1 MNKFSNDNLNN
12 IKSLVEAETG
22 VRMRRDSGHRI
33 PARSLL
39 IAALI
44 VVLGTMT
51 VFAAYQVSLSKK
63 LLNAQPDVRTVT
75 EADRGS
81 EAEPG
86 VEADAVAEPETL
98 GGFMISRPFGEADDP
113 ITGSETF
120 HEGIDIPMSIGIEV
134 LAAASG
140 TVADAGF
147 DMEHG
152 NYVLIEH
159 EGGYTTLYGCLD
171 EIRTN
176 QGDQV
181 KVGDV
186 IGTVGSTGRSTG
198 PHLHFELS
206 LNGEPLDP
214 ADYWSDSEDSENDAV
229 ESGETE
235 TKASDA
241 KDAGENISPE
251 FKELVDSYEKIMY
264 EYIEFLKT
272 HDENGLEQDP
282 DFLELHSKY
291 IDIDK
296 QLIEREK
303 KGLNDEEQKY
313 YQEVLDR
320 VGEKYLD
327 AGIAKG

>member
-33 PARSLL
+33 PTRSLL

-81 EAEPG
+81 ETEPG

-120 HEGIDIPMSIGIEV
+120 HEGIDIPMSIGTEV

-176 QGDQV
+176 QGDKV
-181 KVGDV
+181 TVGDV

-198 PHLHFELS
+198 PHLHFELR
-206 LNGEPLDP
+206 LNGEPVDP
-214 ADYWSDSEDSENDAV
+214 ADYWGDSEDSENDGA

-235 TKASDA
+235 TKANDA
-241 KDAGENISPE
+241 NDAGENISPE
-251 FKELVDSYEKIMY
+251 FKELVDSYEEIMD

-296 QLIEREK
+296 QLIEWEK

>member
-12 IKSLVEAETG
+12 IKSLIEAETG

-33 PARSLL
+33 PTRSLL

-81 EAEPG
+81 ETEPG

-186 IGTVGSTGRSTG
+186 I
-198 PHLHFELS
+198 FELR
-206 LNGEPLDP
+206 LNGEPVDP
-214 ADYWSDSEDSENDAV
+214 ADYWGDSEDSENDGA

-235 TKASDA
+235 TKANDA
-241 KDAGENISPE
+241 NDAGENISPE
-251 FKELVDSYEKIMY
+251 FKELVDSYEEIMD